1 MAQYKVPQDVE
12 ADDKLLGPFSP
23 RQLVFLGI
31 AIGAGALAWFLF
43 TIFPLLAIIP
53 VPIVIFFG
61 ALALP
66 LKKDQPMEAYV
77 FALIRFYFKPN
88 KRIWFPGQREST
100 ILITAPKIVEQPRS
114 RDITGSE
121 ASHRLSFLADIV
133 DSEGQAIKGNYTS
146 IKDEFVA
153 EANSTTDIFDSYQAQ
168 NIDRIISNDAA
179 SRHATAV
186 NNMKAAIERAESI
199 NSMPSV
205 PLIQKHSDNISINHT
220 PEIHSDTIIQP
231 TPVTTQS
238 KSEPTP
244 TITPIHPPKP
254 ATTPAPQSAPA
265 PKPAIQELANNS
277 DYSVQT
283 IAKEANR
290 INNLEEK
297 EVFISLH

>member
-100 ILITAPKIVEQPRS
+100 ILSLRQKSSSNHAR
-114 RDITGSE
+114 
-121 ASHRLSFLADIV
+121 A
-133 DSEGQAIKGNYTS
+133 TS
-146 IKDEFVA
+146 
-153 EANSTTDIFDSYQAQ
+153 
-168 NIDRIISNDAA
+168 
-179 SRHATAV
+179 
-186 NNMKAAIERAESI
+186 
-199 NSMPSV
+199 
-205 PLIQKHSDNISINHT
+205 
-220 PEIHSDTIIQP
+220 
-231 TPVTTQS
+231 PV
-238 KSEPTP
+238 
-244 TITPIHPPKP
+244 
-254 ATTPAPQSAPA
+254 
-265 PKPAIQELANNS
+265 PKPAIAFHS
-277 DYSVQT
+277 
-283 IAKEANR
+283 
-290 INNLEEK
+290 
-297 EVFISLH
+297 